1 MLPSLKMRGHDAVEN
16 MLKDVPYG
24 AKKIVLPAVSEYII
38 GDDAHGLK
46 HYPPQKDQQYERTYT
61 LQDGWTVSGDTYRER
76 ITNSVEY
83 SPYVP
88 RWKRYGW
95 REWADVVQSNLA
107 GALRSAN
114 AKLNAWLRQ
123 KGYS

>member
-1 MLPSLKMRGHDAVEN
+1 MLPSLKMRGQDAVEN

-24 AKKIVLPAVSEYII
+24 AKQIVLPAVSEYIV
-38 GDDAHGLK
+38 GNESHGLRY
-46 HYPPQKDQQYERTYT
+46 YPPQTTQVYDRTYE
-61 LQDGWTVSGDTYRER
+61 LRGGWHVEGDVYRQR
-76 ITNSVEY
+76 ITNSVGY

-88 RWKRYGW
+88 RWKQYGW
-95 REWADVVQSNLA
+95 RAWADVVASNMQ

-114 AKLNAWLRQ
+114 AKLSAWLKA